1 MNERQ
6 PSAELCRNCPN
17 RSRLSK
23 VLARVAG
30 TSELADGC
38 EGMIKV
44 AHGEIQ
50 TRVRLPGEPDVTKQE
65 FDWNVLTGSR
75 DGTRS
80 YSRKEWTTEEVCGR
94 EPIEPR
100 EGEVPYRRG
109 TIVWKNADGER
120 RATFITGSE
129 EELAEHY
136 GEMAIMDLMDA
147 TIAMED
153 AEDEGDEEGAQKAL
167 DKINQYG
174 FEKPI
179 TAGRRGSGKKS

>member
-6 PSAELCRNCPN
+6 PSAEQCRNCPN
-17 RSRLSK
+17 RGKLSK
-23 VLARVAG
+23 LLARVAG

-38 EGMIKV
+38 EGMVKV

-50 TRVRLPGEPDVTKQE
+50 THVRLPGEPDVTKEE
-65 FDWNVLTGSR
+65 FDWNVLVGSR

-100 EGEVPYRRG
+100 QGEVPHRRG
-109 TIVWKNADGER
+109 ELVWKNADGER
-120 RATFITGSE
+120 RAMFIKGDE

-136 GEMAIMDLMDA
+136 GQQAMMDLIDA
-147 TIAMED
+147 GIAMED
-153 AEDEGDEEGAQKAL
+153 AEDAGDTEAAQQAL
-167 DKINQYG
+167 DKIEQYG
-174 FEKPI
+174 FSKPI
-179 TAGRRGSGKKS
+179 TAGRRGSGKKN